1 MAPSTTN
8 APAARDDREGLSPS
22 PQPFGLADLG
32 DDDDDD
38 MEYEPASEQSEHT
51 EETDADS
58 ESLYTGTWA
67 CHIAFLIAM
76 LIWNRCTRQLQWCGN
91 RVFHNW

>member
-8 APAARDDREGLSPS
+8 ESAARDDREGLSPS
-22 PQPFGLADLG
+22 PQPFGLADIW

-51 EETDADS
+51 EETDEDS
-58 ESLYTGTWA
+58 ESFY
-67 CHIAFLIAM
+67 M
-76 LIWNRCTRQLQWCGN
+76 GN
-91 RVFHNW
+91 